1 MNKRGTV
8 TFLFVF
14 LATLI
19 SFYFMTFT
27 SRILDVSSIGMI
39 ALLFIISLTIFMYQ
53 ELKHLKKPKLK
64 FIYDVVLML
73 LTFCSIGIIIFIGIT
88 YTSCVFSINCS
99 YDINTIFSTIYIPV
113 LLSIFLLS
121 IPSVFGKTNKLNDY
135 LTIIA
140 SIIVILIHI
149 RYYRDPNLLNNLYPN
164 PNNEDYFFFIYQNYI
179 YFVIMYITTIIHKFI
194 NKVS

>member
-1 MNKRGTV
+1 MNKRGTI

-27 SRILDVSSIGMI
+27 SRVLNISSISMI
-39 ALLFIISLTIFMYQ
+39 ALLFIIPLTIFMYQ
-53 ELKHLKKPKLK
+53 ELKHIRNQKLK
-64 FIYDVVLML
+64 FIYDVILML
-73 LTFCSIGIIIFIGIT
+73 LTLFSIGIIIFLGIAF
-88 YTSCVFSINCS
+88 TSCSFTSNCS
-99 YDINTIFSTIYIPV
+99 YDISNISIIIYIPV
-113 LLSIFLLS
+113 LLSIFLLN

-135 LTIIA
+135 LTIIT

-149 RYYRDPNLLNNLYPN
+149 RYYNDSNLLNNIYPN
-164 PNNEDYFFFIYQNYI
+164 SNNQDYFIFIYQNYI
-179 YFVIMYITTIIHKFI
+179 YFIIMYITVIIHKFI